1 MASFAEVESAEPA
14 FAARVRA
21 AFDAHTHKFLAT
33 LRRDG
38 SQKAVVDA
46 MQTRD
51 ELYHY
56 LGYHDFEEKLDALF
70 AKSK

>member
-21 AFDAHTHKFLAT
+21 TFDAHAHKVLAT

-38 SQKAVVDA
+38 SPRLSGIE
-46 MQTRD
+46 MQFVAG
-51 ELYHY
+51 EPWLAG
-56 LGYHDFEEKLDALF
+56 LPG
-70 AKSK
+70 SV